1 MGRHYGQGSQRR
13 SSLCVAPRKKLR
25 SSKKLPATKQ
35 AELGYLLRHH
45 DDERNSRADED
56 LDGETFCG
64 DYWRRSRQICI
75 SHHASTLESRRSASP
90 ESSRCLARTST
101 PSEKK
106 DKGKKEQ
113 REPKLLLAM
122 DPARRSQLKSKSPP
136 HPHQEWQEEEE
147 GRLQI

>member
-1 MGRHYGQGSQRR
+1 
-13 SSLCVAPRKKLR
+13 
-25 SSKKLPATKQ
+25 
-35 AELGYLLRHH
+35 
-45 DDERNSRADED
+45 
-56 LDGETFCG
+56 
-64 DYWRRSRQICI
+64 
-75 SHHASTLESRRSASP
+75 LESCRSTSP

-122 DPARRSQLKSKSPP
+122 DPAWGSQLKSKSPP

-147 GRLQI
+147 DSLQIWIRFYLPGRKLSLRNLKLQGARPLSHPAPATMAAGGEGERGRRRI